1 MNGAGSGL
9 VVAWGDEPGD
19 PRVARGFN
27 PEWWPR
33 CNGGEAPVSGV
44 ADAHERRCLVVLS
57 FYYERNR
64 WCAAAAGE
72 SGAVLEAI
80 EARLRE
86 IEAAVEAFEDRY
98 ASVGFFG
105 EPEMEGGF
113 CRNVVFVRPV
123 APPMGPECRV
133 ESSLI
138 AVPGLEDLPETE
150 LRGPAR
156 VVRWTHGEV
165 DT

>member
-1 MNGAGSGL
+1 MNRAGNGL
-9 VVAWGDEPGD
+9 DRGRGDEPAD
-19 PRVARGFN
+19 PRIAPGFN

-44 ADAHERRCLVVLS
+44 EDAHERRCLVVLCL
-57 FYYERNR
+57 YYEWNR
-64 WCAAAAGE
+64 WSAAMAGE
-72 SGAVLEAI
+72 SGAVREGI
-80 EARLRE
+80 EARLRA

-98 ASVGFFG
+98 AAVGFFG
-105 EPEMEGGF
+105 EPEMEGGL

-165 DT
+165 DP

>member
-1 MNGAGSGL
+1 MNRAGNGL
-9 VVAWGDEPGD
+9 DRGRGDEPAD
-19 PRVARGFN
+19 PRIAPGFK

-33 CNGGEAPVSGV
+33 FNGGEAPVSGV
-44 ADAHERRCLVVLS
+44 EDAHERRCLVVLCL
-57 FYYERNR
+57 YYEWNR
-64 WCAAAAGE
+64 WSAAMAGE
-72 SGAVLEAI
+72 SGAVREGI
-80 EARLRE
+80 EARLRA

-98 ASVGFFG
+98 AAVGFFG
-105 EPEMEGGF
+105 EPEMEGGL
-113 CRNVVFVRPV
+113 CRNVEFVRPV

-165 DT
+165 DP